1 MANGLGRFTSLTNLE
16 SVRREKWKE
25 LYDIHRAGLEA
36 SGAKWPDESSLDEAY
51 YAELRTM
58 FLSPKTIP
66 DELGDFLCMVA
77 DMANETGESRLRKAM
92 ARELKDVEL
101 PDDFSTWEIVI
112 QIGLACPELL
122 RTQHLEHQL
131 FAVTSFHYFGTKTS
145 EENRL
150 PFKVPPPEAKAA
162 LEKALDAEFAARQ
175 RGRKMVTVTPYEL
188 EGELWCVIDRGG
200 KMKREVTRDDDGKRG
215 VVNFRPGI
223 PDLIVFNAAR
233 DQIRIH
239 AEVDWQ
245 REIYRMEFGKYL
257 RGHDDYFNVKRHF
270 TLEALL
276 GDVEEVLSTRNFPE
290 MGKVGLVEIAI
301 ALGGDYDDV
310 IIVRSKDRVASVAQ
324 QNAKTGKT
332 GPVVP
337 ASGRL
342 VWAIF
347 ELYNKDPKKKSR
359 KLRVALP
366 NVLRMPKF
374 GDARQ
379 LLEWLEDRGF
389 LEAAQQTPA
398 SAPRL
403 TVPAATVPMPTAPPL
418 PAPRAGTTN

>member
-1 MANGLGRFTSLTNLE
+1 MANGIGRFTSLRNLE
-16 SVRREKWKE
+16 SVRRPKWKE
-25 LYDIHRAGLEA
+25 LHDKHRTELEA
-36 SGAKWPDESSLDEAY
+36 SGAKWPDESSVDETY
-51 YAELRTM
+51 YANLRTM
-58 FLSPKTIP
+58 FLSPKEIP

-77 DMANETGESRLRKAM
+77 DMANDTGESRLRKAM
-92 ARELKDVEL
+92 AKEQRCLPL

-112 QIGLACPELL
+112 EIGLAFPELL

-150 PFKVPPPEAKAA
+150 PFKLPPPEARAA

-200 KMKREVTRDDDGKRG
+200 TMKREVTREDDGKRG

-239 AEVDWQ
+239 AEADWQ
-245 REIYRMEFGKYL
+245 REIYRTEFGKYL
-257 RGHDDYFNVKRHF
+257 RGHYDYFNVKRHF
-270 TLEALL
+270 TLGALL
-276 GDVEEVLSTRNFPE
+276 GDVEEVLSTQNFPQ

-301 ALGGDYDDV
+301 SLGGDFDDV

-332 GPVVP
+332 VPVVP

-342 VWAIF
+342 VWAIL
-347 ELYNKDPKKKSR
+347 ELHNQDPKKKPR
-359 KLRVALP
+359 RLRVALP

-374 GDARQ
+374 SDARQ

-389 LEAAQQTPA
+389 LEIAGHIPA

-403 TVPAATVPMPTAPPL
+403 TVPAGSVPMPSAPPL
-418 PAPRAGTTN
+418 PAPRAGTAN